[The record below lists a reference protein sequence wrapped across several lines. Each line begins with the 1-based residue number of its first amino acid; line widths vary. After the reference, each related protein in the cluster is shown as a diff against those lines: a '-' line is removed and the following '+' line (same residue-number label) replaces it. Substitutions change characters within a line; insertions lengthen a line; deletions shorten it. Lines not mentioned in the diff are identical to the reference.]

1 MSAVT
6 DIWRQLVRRRL
17 WPVALALVAA
27 LAAVPVLLAEDPEP
41 APAPKPI
48 PAGQAAVPAA
58 DGEPIVAMASAEEAR
73 RRRVLGARKDPFEPA
88 PIKLPKATPTA
99 APVGDAPVAGAPEKP
114 SGSFGGSTVGSR
126 PSAPSSPAPAA
137 PPAPAQPEAV
147 KKPSYPLHTLT
158 VRFGA
163 TEASNLPK
171 DKVRRLEALPSAD
184 EPVLVY
190 LGVEEGGKVAV
201 FMVDTG
207 VEAQGD
213 GVCKPDP
220 AVCETLHL
228 REGETEFFDVL
239 DEDGDPV
246 AQYQLDLLDIKRR
259 TTTSA
264 SKARAASKAGR
275 SVLRAR
281 QADVGPLRYRY
292 DVKSGS
298 VRKLGKRAYRALLAK
313 TARAALGTAG
323 GF

>member
-6 DIWRQLVRRRL
+6 DVWRQLVQRRL

-27 LAAVPVLLAEDPEP
+27 LAAVPALLAKEPAP

-48 PAGQAAVPAA
+48 PAGQSAVPAA

-88 PIKLPKATPTA
+88 PVKVPKATPTA
-99 APVGDAPVAGAPEKP
+99 APVSDAPMEAPSKSSGGSTGGARPTVPITLPAPVAVP
-114 SGSFGGSTVGSR
+114 
-126 PSAPSSPAPAA
+126 
-137 PPAPAQPEAV
+137 QPEPV
-147 KKPSYPLHTLT
+147 QKPSYPLHTLT

-163 TEASNLPK
+163 TESSDLPK
-171 DKVRRLEALPSAD
+171 GKVRRLEALPSAD

-190 LGVEEGGKVAV
+190 LGVEDGGKVAV

-207 VEAQGD
+207 IEAQGD

-239 DEDGDPV
+239 DEDGKV
-246 AQYQLDLLDIKRR
+246 TAQYQLDLVDIKRR
-259 TTTSA
+259 TTASA
-264 SKARAASKAGR
+264 SKARAAESKAGR

-292 DVKSGS
+292 DAESGT
-298 VRKLGKRAYRALLAK
+298 VRKIGKRAYKALLAK